1 MIIKS
6 FKPVVASKE
15 NAVVEVVMVTVMTSL
30 VSASVAVTVYSS
42 EFNAVSSLKDT
53 EASRLLKAGSFP
65 KDTQTS
71 LLTRY
76 YNLFFIFN
84 ENKLD

>member
-53 EASRLLKAGSFP
+53 EASRLLKAGLFP

-71 LLTRY
+71 LLTFITT
-76 YNLFFIFN
+76 FFSSSMKIN
-84 ENKLD
+84 

>member
-1 MIIKS
+1 M
-6 FKPVVASKE
+6 
-15 NAVVEVVMVTVMTSL
+15 VEVVMVTVMTSL

-42 EFNAVSSLKDT
+42 ELIAVSSLKDT
-53 EASRLLKAGSFP
+53 EASRLLKAGVFP
-65 KDTQTS
+65 KDTQTF

-76 YNLFFIFN
+76 QTFLIFN